1 VYNDTRYLYDL
12 VQRPERTDRSL
23 TIKYS
28 RMFDLL
34 K

>member
-1 VYNDTRYLYDL
+1 VVYNQVRDIGDAGTGI
-12 VQRPERTDRSL
+12 PDRSL

-34 K
+34 R